1 MNGVSPHKTKRK
13 MPAIPNL
20 LALRW
25 SAIFLIFFAPGLV
38 CAQQPTG
45 AEKYLFESVN
55 HERTERGLRPL
66 KWDAALAEA
75 AKRHTELM
83 AKHKSLSHDFPG
95 EAELQVRTGN
105 AGAHFRQVAE
115 NIGEATELEDLHYG
129 WMHSPPHRANIL
141 SSELTSIGIAVLH
154 SGDTY
159 YATQDFSAAVA
170 ELSIGEQEK
179 QIAKLIEK
187 YGLHVKAGSEEA
199 RNDCAGHSGVTSGQP
214 RAVAHFETPDLSVLP
229 EGFAK
234 TLSRGRYSAA
244 AVGACPTKQSGGFTS
259 FKFTV
264 FLY

>member
-1 MNGVSPHKTKRK
+1 
-13 MPAIPNL
+13 
-20 LALRW
+20 
-25 SAIFLIFFAPGLV
+25 
-38 CAQQPTG
+38 
-45 AEKYLFESVN
+45 
-55 HERTERGLRPL
+55 
-66 KWDAALAEA
+66 
-75 AKRHTELM
+75 
-83 AKHKSLSHDFPG
+83 
-95 EAELQVRTGN
+95 
-105 AGAHFRQVAE
+105 
-115 NIGEATELEDLHYG
+115 
-129 WMHSPPHRANIL
+129 MHSPPHRANIL

-154 SGDTY
+154 SGDTD